1 MKTLSE
7 IKSASKA
14 FEIDT
19 GGEYDH
25 YPKHTEALEKHYDYD
40 KHDTDNFARHYG
52 GHSHVVNDSL
62 WRGNKGLPAVKV
74 IDDIMSRHKTP
85 KKMVVYSGSPN
96 DPRHHM
102 DNNGVVNHPAYLS
115 TSLNH
120 GVARSFTSAVYD
132 KNNSDIHRNI
142 YRIKVPK
149 DHPSI
154 FSNVMYEQELVLPR
168 NTKLKHIKTETHT
181 TNSAF
186 GNIKYHNHLHHMEV
200 VK

>member
-1 MKTLSE
+1 
-7 IKSASKA
+7 
-14 FEIDT
+14 
-19 GGEYDH
+19 
-25 YPKHTEALEKHYDYD
+25 
-40 KHDTDNFARHYG
+40 
-52 GHSHVVNDSL
+52 
-62 WRGNKGLPAVKV
+62 
-74 IDDIMSRHKTP
+74 
-85 KKMVVYSGSPN
+85 
-96 DPRHHM
+96 M

-120 GVARSFTSAVYD
+120 GVARSFTSTVYD

-154 FSNVMYEQELVLPR
+154 FSNAMYEQELVLPR